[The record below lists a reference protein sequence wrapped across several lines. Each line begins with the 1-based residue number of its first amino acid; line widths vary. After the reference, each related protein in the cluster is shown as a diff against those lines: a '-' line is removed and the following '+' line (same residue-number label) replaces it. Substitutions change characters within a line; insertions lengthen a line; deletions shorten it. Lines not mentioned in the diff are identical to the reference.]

1 MSNPTMPLGT
11 VKLFRD
17 AVYYS
22 IKWHPL
28 VLALKLVVTG
38 NKNILEVLKNGKYN
52 DTSPLDIKYWST
64 TPYQYGNK
72 KVKCKIVPSSKNK
85 SSLPKELTD
94 DYLTINMDTHL
105 RSNDA
110 TFDFYIQQFV
120 DEIKTP
126 IEDAGIEWREL
137 YSPFIKVAEIKIPIQ
152 ELNTNERFELAEQLS
167 FSPANSL
174 KTHQPIGGI
183 NRARIEIYRFLSKF
197 RHQRDGKKLSEPKLS
212 EFEQIK

>member
-72 KVKCKIVPSSKNK
+72 KGTPKDALVFGKSRIRPLESNCQSDLDFSTRKIW
-85 SSLPKELTD
+85 
-94 DYLTINMDTHL
+94 I
-105 RSNDA
+105 
-110 TFDFYIQQFV
+110 
-120 DEIKTP
+120 
-126 IEDAGIEWREL
+126 
-137 YSPFIKVAEIKIPIQ
+137 
-152 ELNTNERFELAEQLS
+152 
-167 FSPANSL
+167 
-174 KTHQPIGGI
+174 
-183 NRARIEIYRFLSKF
+183 
-197 RHQRDGKKLSEPKLS
+197 
-212 EFEQIK
+212 